1 MYPTILL
8 IICFLCFL
16 CGQVFNAF
24 CTNLS
29 APSNTSTTVHV
40 HVDSGFTVSTLILVV
55 ISVLVIHDILLALVC
70 YHLFKTPKVAARRV
84 VKYFLKA
91 ADGLN
96 MQRSDTALALVAVP
110 RTVTGGTP
118 NLCREMVLWR
128 SRSCRSSAT
137 RMHIL
142 GAVVSSLR
150 LVSIVNNGAIRN
162 KASYT
167 WLARSL
173 GAATEARVFT
183 IPLLLEYNSASLP
196 VVPSHTAHNTWI
208 GFSILRS
215 LGKAARSL
223 VIPRAAFQSPV
234 TAALVVYRDPLSP
247 FRTVA
252 QYSFGFCYLPGLR
265 LRRILGRD
273 ILKNMALVTASRTRY
288 SQTAKIEA
296 PDNAHTTVVE
306 TCPSSKDCKSED
318 GADVKKFNPT
328 PATVHSEPQP
338 APAPVRTSLL
348 PLLRHLSVAASLRKC
363 YVQSNDN
370 VCHASIVEVIE
381 DDDTHTLCTGSS
393 ASGSIKGKESDRE
406 FEDGSDWDIPSYED
420 FVDDAPPEPLFEKK
434 YVCLD
439 YIVHRPPLLS
449 MVATRTGV
457 KSVSKT
463 RVSRLPLLAR
473 LSFRRVD
480 PFFS

>member
-1 MYPTILL
+1 MLSTILL
-8 IICFLCFL
+8 IVCFLAFIL
-16 CGQVFNAF
+16 GQIFNAL
-24 CTNLS
+24 CANLS
-29 APSNTSTTVHV
+29 APSNTQTTVHV
-40 HVDSGFTVSTLILVV
+40 HVDSGFSLTTLILVV
-55 ISVLVIHDILLALVC
+55 GSVLIVHDLILALVLC
-70 YHLFKTPKVAARRV
+70 HLLKKPKVATKRI
-84 VKYFLKA
+84 VKYLVKA

-96 MQRSDTALALVAVP
+96 MHRSDTELALVAVP
-110 RTVTGGTP
+110 RTITGGTP
-118 NLCREMVLWR
+118 NLCREMVLWT
-128 SRSCRSSAT
+128 SRYCRSSAT

-142 GAVVSSLR
+142 GAVISSLR
-150 LVSIVNNGAIRN
+150 LASIVNNGPTRN

-173 GAATEARVFT
+173 GAATKPRGVFT
-183 IPLLLEYNSASLP
+183 FPLLLKYNSDSLP

-208 GFSILRS
+208 EFSIPRS

-234 TAALVVYRDPLSP
+234 TAALVVYRGPPTL

-296 PDNAHTTVVE
+296 PDNA
-306 TCPSSKDCKSED
+306 
-318 GADVKKFNPT
+318 PT
-328 PATVHSEPQP
+328 PSPRREFNTTSATVHNEPQP
-338 APAPVRTSLL
+338 GPAPVRTSLL

-363 YVQSNDN
+363 YVQSNDD

-381 DDDTHTLCTGSS
+381 DDDTHTLCAGSS

-406 FEDGSDWDIPSYED
+406 SDDDGSDWDIPSYED

-473 LSFRRVD
+473 LSSRRFD
-480 PFFS
+480 PIFS